1 MASHRKVHV
10 DSEKQLGMAPLR
22 NIQNREPLLDGHA
35 VLVDAQLFC
44 FCPGEVW
51 PPFFVGSLGPLFGPG
66 PPGDDRKANVFK
78 FSYARICSA
87 DDPDLPPSTKPTSA
101 GKVALP
107 NWQSSICQFNWR
119 KTYFAAGN
127 TRFAIKLIL
136 PAGKPHLASL
146 KTCFASWHK
155 SFCQPA
161 NSFCQRAK
169 LIFASWQKSFCQLAK
184 LILQAGKT

>member
-1 MASHRKVHV
+1 MFLNRARQFQRHFISANLNNRKLFECRSFCWGHGLPSKGGMASHRKVHV

-127 TRFAIKLIL
+127 TRFAI
-136 PAGKPHLASL
+136 
-146 KTCFASWHK
+146 
-155 SFCQPA
+155 
-161 NSFCQRAK
+161 N
-169 LIFASWQKSFCQLAK
+169 
-184 LILQAGKT
+184 

>member
-1 MASHRKVHV
+1 MASHRKVRV
-10 DSEKQLGMAPLR
+10 DSEKQVGMAPLR

-35 VLVDAQLFC
+35 VLLVAQLSC
-44 FCPGEVW
+44 FAPGEVR
-51 PPFFVGSLGPLFGPG
+51 PPLFVGSLGPLFGPG
-66 PPGDDRKANVFK
+66 PPADDRKANVFK

-127 TRFAIKLIL
+127 TRFAIKLI
-136 PAGKPHLASL
+136 
-146 KTCFASWHK
+146 FASRHT
-155 SFCQPA
+155 SSCQLE
-161 NSFCQRAK
+161 N
-169 LIFASWQKSFCQLAK
+169 LFCQLA
-184 LILQAGKT
+184 